1 MDQFEFCGVSIA
13 GIYSVGCYTVW
24 MGIMYHCLDRVETQP
39 ELLSSQTPRNMS
51 ASKYILCNITLTIPA
66 FCTFFN
72 KNRLSVKMVTYCYY
86 LINKYYNKVT
96 MKFFP
101 LKHSSNIQNRDTVS
115 ITYANSVI
123 YLCQQVL
130 TLQSYSFHKKL
141 LKAVNIHL
149 QSVYG
154 NASVITIVSHSLP

>member
-1 MDQFEFCGVSIA
+1 
-13 GIYSVGCYTVW
+13 
-24 MGIMYHCLDRVETQP
+24 
-39 ELLSSQTPRNMS
+39 
-51 ASKYILCNITLTIPA
+51 
-66 FCTFFN
+66 
-72 KNRLSVKMVTYCYY
+72 
-86 LINKYYNKVT
+86 

-130 TLQSYSFHKKL
+130 TLQSYLFHKKL

-149 QSVYG
+149 QSVSG
-154 NASVITIVSHSLP
+154 NTSVITIVSHSLP

>member
-1 MDQFEFCGVSIA
+1 
-13 GIYSVGCYTVW
+13 
-24 MGIMYHCLDRVETQP
+24 
-39 ELLSSQTPRNMS
+39 
-51 ASKYILCNITLTIPA
+51 
-66 FCTFFN
+66 
-72 KNRLSVKMVTYCYY
+72 
-86 LINKYYNKVT
+86 

-101 LKHSSNIQNRDTVS
+101 LKHSSNIQNRDTVL
-115 ITYANSVI
+115 ITYSVI

-149 QSVYG
+149 QSVSG